1 MGKDSPTISR
11 RNFLKFA
18 GKTATVSAAFLS
30 GCAQT
35 SMQPAG
41 KSPGGLAHA
50 IDIHH
55 HYIPPELIDEVKRN
69 GQALGVEYFPPKD
82 AKDNPFQIRFP
93 KGNRLNPD
101 PRMTEV
107 NNRLAVMTKGN
118 IGIATVEVHTACVGY
133 ELDDSRGEAWS
144 KLYNEAIMNLVK
156 RYPDRFAGI
165 ATVPLQ
171 DPPRAARVLEQAIG
185 DLKMSGVTLASNVV
199 GKYYDSKD
207 FDPFWAKAQEL
218 DVLMI
223 MHPEWVAGGDKM
235 GGYGLRTVC
244 GNPADTTLSV
254 GYMIYSGVFDRFPNL
269 KLALLHGG
277 GFFPYHLGRFDN
289 GFRSGGGA
297 ARMPAQQPEQI
308 FEESLLR
315 QSCLSRRDG
324 GIFEAHSRRRSHHGR
339 HRLSLRPGR
348 LDGGRKNP
356 ADDLHG
362 CGKRGHAARKCA
374 KIAEDLCRPISIEFR
389 RFIRSTE
396 LLSSSLYCC

>member
-1 MGKDSPTISR
+1 MDKESLTISR
-11 RNFLKFA
+11 RGFLKFA
-18 GKTATVSAAFLS
+18 GKTAAASAAFLS

-41 KSPGGLAHA
+41 RSAGGFAHA

-133 ELDDSRGEAWS
+133 ELDGSRGEAWS

-297 ARMPAQQPEQI
+297 ARMPAQQPPSKYLKNLYFDNLVYRVETVEYLKRMVGADHIMVGTDYPFDLGDWMAAEKIEQMTCTDA
-308 FEESLLR
+308 EREAMLQGNARKLLR
-315 QSCLSRRDG
+315 
-324 GIFEAHSRRRSHHGR
+324 I
-339 HRLSLRPGR
+339 
-348 LDGGRKNP
+348 P
-356 ADDLHG
+356 ANQQ
-362 CGKRGHAARKCA
+362 
-374 KIAEDLCRPISIEFR
+374 
-389 RFIRSTE
+389 T
-396 LLSSSLYCC
+396 